1 MDTRNTK
8 ERKEK
13 KTIKEREKKRI
24 KLKEIKFKKKNNL
37 IFKAI
42 SQEQNNNDSGSHTVS
57 QTGIHLGKLEHRLVL

>member
-13 KTIKEREKKRI
+13 NNKREREKKI
-24 KLKEIKFKKKNNL
+24 KLKEIKLKKKNIL

>member
-1 MDTRNTK
+1 MDTRNNK
-8 ERKEK
+8 ERNK
-13 KTIKEREKKRI
+13 KTIKEKKKNF
-24 KLKEIKFKKKNNL
+24 KLKEIKLKKKNIL

>member
-13 KTIKEREKKRI
+13 KTIKERETKKRI
-24 KLKEIKFKKKNNL
+24 KLKEIKFKKNNL

>member
-1 MDTRNTK
+1 MQ
-8 ERKEK
+8 K
-13 KTIKEREKKRI
+13 KTI
-24 KLKEIKFKKKNNL
+24 L

>member
-8 ERKEK
+8 ERRK
-13 KTIKEREKKRI
+13 KNNKREREKKI
-24 KLKEIKFKKKNNL
+24 KLKEIKLKKKNNL